1 VLFSATWIPV
11 NKLDAQELRTS
22 IQNRKGGTN
31 KKDAGTT
38 GAYLQ
43 SFPRL
48 KIRLPLPKAFGYLIF
63 IYSSCI
69 ISFIAAV
76 CKN

>member
-1 VLFSATWIPV
+1 M
-11 NKLDAQELRTS
+11 
-22 IQNRKGGTN
+22 QNRKGGTN

-48 KIRLPLPKAFGYLIF
+48 KIRLPLPKALGYLNYYLF
-63 IYSSCI
+63 YMYYTIYLSDMQEI
-69 ISFIAAV
+69 KPV
-76 CKN
+76 